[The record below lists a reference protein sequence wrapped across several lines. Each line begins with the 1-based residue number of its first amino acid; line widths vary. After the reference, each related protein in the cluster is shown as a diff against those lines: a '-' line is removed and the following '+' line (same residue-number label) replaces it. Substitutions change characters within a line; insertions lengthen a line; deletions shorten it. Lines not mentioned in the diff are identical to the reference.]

1 LTKNI
6 EEAATII
13 VDADDR
19 IDAFVNDMV
28 AIENNAVERNV

>member
-19 IDAFVNDMV
+19 IDAFVKDMV
-28 AIENNAVERNV
+28 AIENKAVERTL